1 MKVDSIDVV
10 VTFDGENQQIE
21 AVVHEDLKIKKRVK
35 KIYIPSLPHIEM
47 KITSHGDETNEEPKL
62 HLV

>member
-10 VTFDGENQQIE
+10 VTLDKPNPQIKVVVDLRPEN
-21 AVVHEDLKIKKRVK
+21 KKGLK

-47 KITSHGDETNEEPKL
+47 KITSHRDETNEEPKL